1 MALLIC
7 FSLKND
13 FLYKTFVTTPLEK
26 SELEPRRSA
35 FVTSIEVPIYSLRPY
50 LIKYS
55 CRISLGQIFSN
66 LSKFGENINNISI
79 SK

>member
-1 MALLIC
+1 MC
-7 FSLKND
+7 FSPEND
-13 FLYKTFVTTPLEK
+13 SLYKTFVKTPSEK
-26 SELEPRRSA
+26 SEPEPRRSA
-35 FVTSIEVPIYSLRPY
+35 FVTSIEVPIYSHRPY

-55 CRISLGQIFSN
+55 RRIRLSQTFSN